1 MTEGKAGKRQ
11 ENDRKRAGKRQE
23 KDRREETNQGK

>member
-11 ENDRKRAGKRQE
+11 EKGGKTTGERQE
-23 KDRREETNQGK
+23 RGN